1 MVLIKF
7 LHLLSL
13 VVWIGGIIFFS
24 FIAAPSIFKVLPRET
39 AGDVVGD
46 IFPKYWL
53 MGYICSISA
62 LTTIMMLSY
71 LERAYPWVRI
81 GLLVFMTG
89 IVFYSGLVV
98 GANARDVKAQIRIIE
113 DKAQK
118 EILAA
123 EYFLLCLVFDDANL
137 GTKGNTGGQYFL

>member
-1 MVLIKF
+1 
-7 LHLLSL
+7 
-13 VVWIGGIIFFS
+13 
-24 FIAAPSIFKVLPRET
+24 
-39 AGDVVGD
+39 
-46 IFPKYWL
+46 

-123 EYFLLCLVFDDANL
+123 EFKRLHRRSAILNSSSGKFPAACCVENGILYV
-137 GTKGNTGGQYFL
+137 